1 MALLLLTILIL
12 LQLTLSSS
20 FEQPYYPPAPF
31 DVKIANQSVYYSAAA
46 ACGQESY
53 PKMVVA
59 GPTES
64 FKYLY
69 TLYDKKS
76 DTQGYIGVQSS
87 TSQIW
92 IVYRGTTSYTNWLDD
107 GEIVLTSIDFCDG
120 CKVHYGFKKVIIDYY

>member
-1 MALLLLTILIL
+1 MALLLLTLLIL
-12 LQLTLSSS
+12 LQLSLISSV
-20 FEQPYYPPAPF
+20 EQSYYPPLPF

-59 GPTES
+59 GPIES

-120 CKVHYGFKKVIIDYY
+120 CKVHYGFKKVKLY